1 MDESPQ
7 SLPSSEPEL
16 PTTGSMS
23 KRRKIIKRSLTL
35 FVVLLL
41 LMGVR
46 QVWPYLI
53 EPEPEVL
60 IAEHQITEVADG
72 LGSPSCLHWM
82 NETWL
87 LVCDRDGRLLAL
99 EMNAEGE
106 FTTQE
111 AILSDLSEPHGVL
124 VWSDS
129 GNGTSRLF
137 ISEKGELN
145 AWNIDRNSTPLQ
157 WNLTSHQTL
166 VSGVPTSNHQTNAV
180 MSDGEDGLI
189 WHAGSTC
196 NICDEEDERNA
207 ALLGIDPWSGEVEIL
222 ASGVRNS
229 FDGTWV
235 PDVGYV
241 FTDNG
246 RDWEGDHPPEE
257 LNLLSVGSAY
267 GWPDDD
273 PDHPVPEGTLGPISE
288 FESHSSANGIDWRP
302 LNSTLPGGP
311 TTVYVALYGSWNTVV
326 PVGQQIL
333 QVDIIADPGSQQGWR
348 GESTVVVEDLAT
360 PLALKFHP
368 YGDLYYAE
376 YAHGTL
382 YRLSTT

>member
-16 PTTGSMS
+16 ATTGSMS

-229 FDGTWV
+229 FDGT
-235 PDVGYV
+235 
-241 FTDNG
+241 
-246 RDWEGDHPPEE
+246 
-257 LNLLSVGSAY
+257 
-267 GWPDDD
+267 
-273 PDHPVPEGTLGPISE
+273 
-288 FESHSSANGIDWRP
+288 
-302 LNSTLPGGP
+302 
-311 TTVYVALYGSWNTVV
+311 
-326 PVGQQIL
+326 
-333 QVDIIADPGSQQGWR
+333 
-348 GESTVVVEDLAT
+348 
-360 PLALKFHP
+360 
-368 YGDLYYAE
+368 
-376 YAHGTL
+376 
-382 YRLSTT
+382 

>member
-60 IAEHQITEVADG
+60 ISEHQITEVADG

-207 ALLGIDPWSGEVEIL
+207 ALLGIDPWSGEVEII

-273 PDHPVPEGTLGPISE
+273 PDHP
-288 FESHSSANGIDWRP
+288 
-302 LNSTLPGGP
+302 
-311 TTVYVALYGSWNTVV
+311 
-326 PVGQQIL
+326 
-333 QVDIIADPGSQQGWR
+333 
-348 GESTVVVEDLAT
+348 
-360 PLALKFHP
+360 
-368 YGDLYYAE
+368 
-376 YAHGTL
+376 
-382 YRLSTT
+382 